1 MSIIVTKSMNGTK
14 LTFIITML
22 VALSFG
28 CSEPYSPSLKSVR
41 QVQESD
47 FTAISLPVPES
58 VNLNT
63 PGVISLKFCD
73 SLLLATASGD
83 KILHIYDRS
92 TWKNS
97 GSFISKGNGPSE
109 LLYSPFCSAF
119 CLDRENGGTVIRFA
133 DFMTKKILRID
144 LTQTLRQ
151 KDLVLEQI
159 GKTVDGQQV
168 LTSVIIDDNDYFA
181 KRLSAKSDSQER
193 FYMKDGQDFISEDM
207 VRLNSFRLNAPDRG
221 FNFNLFSAILGYSRD
236 RDLIVEAMTL
246 LNQIHVYPLSG
257 QSEGFTI
264 ANGKLRDIHYLERNP
279 LASTNGYCALS
290 VHKNFFSA
298 LYQKDRKNNQLQF
311 FSWDGNPLWS
321 INLDAGISSYDIDPE
336 NGILITLNSED
347 ETVNSYYIPEIR
359 IP

>member
-1 MSIIVTKSMNGTK
+1 MKDLK
-14 LTFIITML
+14 LIFIITML
-22 VALSFG
+22 VALSCG
-28 CSEPYSPSLKSVR
+28 CSEPYSPTLKSIR
-41 QVQESD
+41 QVKESD
-47 FTAISLPVPES
+47 FTAISLPVPET
-58 VNLNT
+58 VNLDT

-83 KILHIYDRS
+83 KVLHIYDRS
-92 TWKNS
+92 TWKES

-119 CLDRENGGTVIRFA
+119 CLDRENGGTVLRFA

-144 LTQTLRQ
+144 LTQTLRR

-159 GKTVDGQQV
+159 GKTEDGQQV
-168 LTSVIIDDNDYFA
+168 LASVIIDDNDYYA
-181 KRLSAKSDSQER
+181 KRLSAKADSQER
-193 FYMKDGQDFISEDM
+193 FYMKDGREFISEDM
-207 VRLNSFRLNAPDRG
+207 ARLNSFRLNAPDRG
-221 FNFNLFSAILGYSRD
+221 FNFNLLSAILGYSRE
-236 RDLIVEAMTL
+236 RDLVIEAMTL
-246 LNQIHVYPLSG
+246 LDQIHVYPLSG
-257 QSEGFTI
+257 QSGGFTI

-290 VHKNFFSA
+290 VHKDFFSA

-311 FSWDGNPLWS
+311 FSWEGNPLWI
-321 INLDAGISSYDIDPE
+321 INLNTGVRSYDIDPD

-347 ETVNSYYIPEIR
+347 ETVNSYFIPEMMR